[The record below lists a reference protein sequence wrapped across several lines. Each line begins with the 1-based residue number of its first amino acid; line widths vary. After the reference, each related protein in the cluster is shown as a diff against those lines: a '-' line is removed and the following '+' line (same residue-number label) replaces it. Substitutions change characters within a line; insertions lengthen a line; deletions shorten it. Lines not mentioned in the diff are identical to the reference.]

1 MGLYYFDYTYF
12 LYIVPALIVTMI
24 AQIRVNSAFRRYSR
38 VPTMRGLTGA
48 QAADAVARFGGASVT
63 IRSIPGSLTDN
74 FDPRGGVISLSRD
87 VYGSTSIAAVGV
99 AAHEA
104 GHSIQDAVGYLPN
117 RIRTALVPV
126 TNFGSRLSIPLIF
139 IGLLLPIQYD
149 FLVDV
154 GIALYGLIVLFEL
167 ATLPVEINASRRAV
181 TALSETGILAPD
193 ELDGAKQVLM
203 AAAMTYLAATFA
215 SLLYLLR
222 FLALAGNRRGRN

>member
-154 GIALYGLIVLFEL
+154 GIALYGLIVLF
-167 ATLPVEINASRRAV
+167 TLPAEINASRRAV